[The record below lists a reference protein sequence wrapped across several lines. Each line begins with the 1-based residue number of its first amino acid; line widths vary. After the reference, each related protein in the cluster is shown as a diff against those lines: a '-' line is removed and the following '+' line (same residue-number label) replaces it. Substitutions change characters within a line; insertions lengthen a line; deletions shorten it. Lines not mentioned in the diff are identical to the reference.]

1 MRNVFCKTRAGLIA
15 FASVAVLGMALTLSG
30 CPIVADNR
38 NTYMG
43 GPGDIFGGTGQQ
55 PTSQVTVTIS
65 GIPAENNG
73 RDATVTLSDLDDSNA
88 YLTGYAIV
96 AGGSITVT
104 WQNVV
109 FPRDYRISVSIDGG
123 SPRPFEREIIPGDNP
138 VISWEQ

>member
-73 RDATVTLSDLDDSNA
+73 RDATVTLSDSNTTLPESA
-88 YLTGYAIV
+88 TV
-96 AGGSITVT
+96 TGGSITVT